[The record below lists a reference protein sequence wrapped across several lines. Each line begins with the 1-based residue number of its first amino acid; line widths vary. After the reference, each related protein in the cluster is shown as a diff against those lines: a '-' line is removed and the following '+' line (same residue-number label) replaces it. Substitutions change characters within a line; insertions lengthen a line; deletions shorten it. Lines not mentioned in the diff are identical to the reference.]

1 MVVFGNPLTGVTG
14 KVTITPGSAQ
24 ADPAIAM
31 GTGATPIKVAHIT
44 RWSADIRR
52 DVGPNETFDNSEN
65 FKRKIGGMYDIAGT
79 CEGWM
84 DDALAFN
91 LTNIIAADY
100 LPPDT
105 ALILLGVSATVS
117 YEFEAIISNINMQVA
132 KGSELSRFTLAFESN
147 SAITV
152 LGGTGTA

>member
-1 MVVFGNPLTGVTG
+1 MAIGNPLTGVTG

-24 ADPAIAM
+24 SDPAIAL
-31 GTGATPIKVAHIT
+31 GTGASPTAVGHIT

-52 DVGPNETFDNSEN
+52 DVGPNDTFDDNDN
-65 FKRKIGGMYDIAGT
+65 FKRKIGGMYDLAGT

-91 LTNIIAADY
+91 LTNIIAADH
-100 LPPDT
+100 LPPST
-105 ALILLGVSATVS
+105 ATIVLAVTGSTVT
-117 YEFEAIISNINMQVA
+117 YTFVAIISNINMQVV
-132 KGSELSRFTLAFESN
+132 KGSDLSRFALTFESD

-152 LGGTGTA
+152 AGGA

>member
-1 MVVFGNPLTGVTG
+1 MAIGNPLTGVTG
-14 KVTITPGSAQ
+14 KVTITPGGAT
-24 ADPAIAM
+24 ADPAIHL
-31 GTGATPIKVAHIT
+31 GTAATPTAVGHIT

-52 DVGPNETFDNSEN
+52 DVGPNDTFDNSDN

-100 LPPDT
+100 LAPAT
-105 ALILLGVSATVS
+105 ATLVLAVTGSTVT
-117 YEFEAIISNINMQVA
+117 YTFVAIISNINMQVV
-132 KGSELSRFTLAFESN
+132 KGSELSRFTLTFESD

-152 LGGTGTA
+152 VGGT